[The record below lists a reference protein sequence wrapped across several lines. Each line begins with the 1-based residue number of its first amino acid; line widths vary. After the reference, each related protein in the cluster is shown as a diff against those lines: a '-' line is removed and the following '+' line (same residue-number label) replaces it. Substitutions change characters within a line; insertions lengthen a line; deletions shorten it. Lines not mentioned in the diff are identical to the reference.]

1 MEIFMERNLY
11 NPIGER
17 ISNFLH
23 AALAIPFGLLATVG
37 ITLHMLVL
45 LG

>member
-1 MEIFMERNLY
+1 MEISMRY
-11 NPIGER
+11 NPHSSTGER
-17 ISNFLH
+17 VSNFLH
-23 AALAIPFGLLATVG
+23 AALAIPFGLLVTVG

>member
-1 MEIFMERNLY
+1 MEIFMERDLY
-11 NPIGER
+11 SSTGER
-17 ISNFLH
+17 VSNFLH

>member
-1 MEIFMERNLY
+1 MKYNRN
-11 NPIGER
+11 NMPGER

-23 AALAIPFGLLATVG
+23 AALAVPFGLLATAG